1 MTETNTR
8 VDAGTGTGG
17 AGEVSAHTASAHT
30 VSENAAD
37 VRMLRV
43 AHDDPRVA
51 GLLAGLLEEYTERY
65 GAEGAAHEL
74 SRYPV
79 TEFVAP
85 HGQLVLAELDG
96 EVVAGGALRPYR
108 QDRVEEPGT
117 VEFKRIWTSARHRR
131 RGLGLLVMT
140 ALEEAAR
147 DLGYNRV
154 VLFTGPSQPEAVALY
169 ERIGYRWVDPV
180 TIDGLPY
187 PKAIP
192 FARDLRT

>member
-8 VDAGTGTGG
+8 ADAGTGTGG
-17 AGEVSAHTASAHT
+17 VDTDRAGADGAGVVSADTGA
-30 VSENAAD
+30 

-43 AHDDPRVA
+43 SHDDPRVA

-65 GAEGAAHEL
+65 GAEGAANEL

-85 HGQLVLAELDG
+85 HGCLVLAELDG

-108 QDRVEEPGT
+108 RDRAEQADT

-131 RGLGLLVMT
+131 RGLGRQIMT

-147 DLGYNRV
+147 DLGYTRV
-154 VLFTGPSQPEAVALY
+154 MLFTGPSQPEAVALY
-169 ERIGYRWVDPV
+169 ERIGYRWVDPATV
-180 TIDGLPY
+180 EDLPY

-192 FARDLRT
+192 FAHDLRG

>member
-1 MTETNTR
+1 MTETNTG
-8 VDAGTGTGG
+8 VHVGADTGG
-17 AGEVSAHTASAHT
+17 
-30 VSENAAD
+30 

-43 AHDDPRVA
+43 EHDDPRVA

-79 TEFVAP
+79 TQFVAP
-85 HGQLVLAELDG
+85 HGCLVLAELEG

-108 QDRVEEPGT
+108 ADRAQEPDT

-131 RGLGLLVMT
+131 RGLGRLIMT
-140 ALEEAAR
+140 ALEGAAR
-147 DLGYNRV
+147 DLGYGRV
-154 VLFTGPSQPEAVALY
+154 ILFTGPSQPEAVALY
-169 ERIGYRWVDPV
+169 ERIGYRWVDPATV
-180 TIDGLPY
+180 EDLPY

-192 FARDLRT
+192 FAHDLRD

>member
-1 MTETNTR
+1 
-8 VDAGTGTGG
+8 
-17 AGEVSAHTASAHT
+17 
-30 VSENAAD
+30 
-37 VRMLRV
+37 MLRV
-43 AHDDPRVA
+43 THDDPRVA

-65 GAEGAAHEL
+65 GAEGAANEL

-85 HGQLVLAELDG
+85 HGCLVLAELDG

-108 QDRVEEPGT
+108 KDRVGQADT

-131 RGLGLLVMT
+131 RGLGRQIMT

-147 DLGYNRV
+147 DLGYTRV
-154 VLFTGPSQPEAVALY
+154 MLFTGPSQPEAVALY
-169 ERIGYRWVDPV
+169 ERIGYRWVDPTTV
-180 TIDGLPY
+180 EDLPY

-192 FARDLRT
+192 FAHDLRNSTPQPSA

>member
-8 VDAGTGTGG
+8 ADAGTGTRGAGG
-17 AGEVSAHTASAHT
+17 AGMH
-30 VSENAAD
+30 NGD

-65 GAEGAAHEL
+65 GAEGAANEL

-85 HGQLVLAELDG
+85 HGCLVLAELDG

-108 QDRVEEPGT
+108 KDRVGQADT

-131 RGLGLLVMT
+131 RGLGRQIMT

-147 DLGYNRV
+147 DLGYTRV
-154 VLFTGPSQPEAVALY
+154 MLFTGPSQPEAVALY
-169 ERIGYRWVDPV
+169 ERIGYRWVDPTTV
-180 TIDGLPY
+180 EDLPY

-192 FARDLRT
+192 FAHDLGD